1 MAEQEQQLPAAK
13 SCNSEVAARR
23 QNDGLIDQDRA
34 GQEKTRVTRIRGSIE
49 PMAVMACCHDDVI
62 LRLVEWRTIIMNYRT
77 ISSGALVL
85 ALFAGSIAAFATD
98 SAKEAT
104 HDGTVVKISGTELL
118 MLSKD
123 DKEHTHT
130 LSQETTVTL
139 DGKDCKWDELKA
151 GLKIRVTTQEAD
163 RKAVSHIEAIS
174 THKTF
179 AHTQDGTV
187 VSSTSRKLVMT
198 GMDGKEHS
206 CTVSTETKITCDG
219 KVCKASDLKS
229 RMKIR
234 VTTKKTDEGAA
245 TVIEA
250 IDKNT
255 DFA

>member
-1 MAEQEQQLPAAK
+1 
-13 SCNSEVAARR
+13 
-23 QNDGLIDQDRA
+23 
-34 GQEKTRVTRIRGSIE
+34 
-49 PMAVMACCHDDVI
+49 
-62 LRLVEWRTIIMNYRT
+62 MNYRT
-77 ISSGALVL
+77 ISSGALAL

-98 SAKEAT
+98 SGEDAT

-130 LSQETTVTL
+130 LSQATTVTL

-151 GLKIRVTTQEAD
+151 GLKIRVTTQDAD

-174 THKTF
+174 TNKTF

-229 RMKIR
+229 RMKVR
-234 VTTKKTDEGAA
+234 VTTKKADGGAA